1 METDPFLSDEPL
13 SCLQV
18 KEAHPDAETPVDL
31 EIPLLPSVP
40 MLDGYKVKLL
50 SNKRVTPETHW
61 QDVRE
66 LTFLMGRQFGY
77 EPGDTMEIYPQNFPR
92 DVQAMID
99 LQDWNEIADKPL
111 RFVPGHPDYFVAEN
125 LLEFIPHGLHDRV
138 LPHSTLRDILTNNL
152 DITAIPKRFFFQ
164 AIAHHTAD
172 ATHKERLL
180 EFANPSF
187 TDEFYDYTS

>member
-1 METDPFLSDEPL
+1 MSADPFLPDEPL
-13 SCLQV
+13 PCPQV

-31 EIPLLPSVP
+31 EIPSLESVP
-40 MLDGYKVKLL
+40 IIGGYKIKLFR
-50 SNKRVTPETHW
+50 NKRVTPDDHW

-66 LTFLMGRQFGY
+66 LTFLMANQLCY
-77 EPGDTMEIYPQNFPR
+77 EPGDTMSIYPQNFPR

-99 LQDWNEIADKPL
+99 LQGWGEIADKPL
-111 RFVPGHPDYFVAEN
+111 RFVAGHPDYFLAED
-125 LLEFIPHGLHDRV
+125 LLEFIPDELRSRA
-138 LPHSTLRDILTNNL
+138 PPNSTLRFILTNNL

-164 AIAHHTAD
+164 AIAHYTAD